1 MIDSQA
7 KWKLSQTESLNNLH
21 INFLLYTAAVTMK
34 EYLRDLSKKYTEK
47 TQKGKMQQWITN
59 IEDKVIQLTQTIRH
73 LTTIINC
80 KKTGIFIN
88 HQNNDWKVLTAA
100 M

>member
-1 MIDSQA
+1 MIDRLA
-7 KWKLSQTESLNNLH
+7 KWKLSQIESLNNLH
-21 INFLLYTAAVTMK
+21 INFLLYTTAVTMK

-47 TQKGKMQQWITN
+47 TQKDKRPQWITN